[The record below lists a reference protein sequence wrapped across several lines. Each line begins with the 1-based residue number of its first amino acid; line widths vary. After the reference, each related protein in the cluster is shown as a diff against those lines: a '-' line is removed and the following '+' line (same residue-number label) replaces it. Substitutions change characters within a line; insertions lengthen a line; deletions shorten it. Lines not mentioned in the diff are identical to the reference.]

1 VFFNRT
7 ETGFTVDNWIDGARV
22 ILNGIKKKN
31 INYFP
36 WLNRTKTGFTVDN
49 IDQLQDYIDR
59 IEGKTEEELEKETQ
73 NEILKDVR
81 NNVFALRVTPDG
93 AIGYRYGILDCD
105 AEDHY
110 SVLEEYSLSGIVE
123 SDKWNSVNVRFAILN
138 PTNDKCDTRPRKM
151 KIMIYVNG
159 YLKFISKELDALSF
173 KELNDIYEK
182 QEGVPYNISLG
193 GGAIGLLEALY
204 PKFCDI
210 NKFSPIEKDFCGTFI
225 GDIKD
230 FKMYMGF
237 IDYCAIKNYLS

>member
-1 VFFNRT
+1 
-7 ETGFTVDNWIDGARV
+7 
-22 ILNGIKKKN
+22 
-31 INYFP
+31 
-36 WLNRTKTGFTVDN
+36 
-49 IDQLQDYIDR
+49 
-59 IEGKTEEELEKETQ
+59 
-73 NEILKDVR
+73 
-81 NNVFALRVTPDG
+81 
-93 AIGYRYGILDCD
+93 
-105 AEDHY
+105 
-110 SVLEEYSLSGIVE
+110 
-123 SDKWNSVNVRFAILN
+123 
-138 PTNDKCDTRPRKM
+138 
-151 KIMIYVNG
+151 MIYVNG

-204 PKFCDI
+204 PNFCDI